1 MDALRCVQPVDRQ
14 WPGDLVG
21 NTVLSRRQIEPKLAA
36 EKVIRAQIAQN
47 QIGVGH
53 GWRRA
58 AAAIAN
64 GSGIGAGACRP
75 DLQHAAFIDDG
86 DATAARADSA
96 NIEHGKRH
104 CVAAHRSF
112 RGETHLA
119 VLDERNV
126 EARAA
131 HVHGDEILITGSRSA
146 ENTRHRPARRSR
158 QKRATGKARRHFGRH
173 HAAVGLHDQQS
184 AVKPGALQAR
194 RQAFEITGQ
203 NRSDVGVKRG
213 GAVPLIGAQLRQY
226 LGRQ

>member
-1 MDALRCVQPVDRQ
+1 MDALRRAQRVDRQ
-14 WPGDLVG
+14 WPGDLLG
-21 NTVLSRRQIEPKLAA
+21 DTVLSRGQIEPKLAA

-86 DATAARADSA
+86 DAAAARADGA
-96 NIEHGKRH
+96 NIEHGKGHR
-104 CVAAHRSF
+104 VAAHRSF
-112 RGETHLA
+112 CRETHLA

-131 HVHGDEILITGSRSA
+131 HVHGDEILMTGSRAA
-146 ENTRHRPARRSR
+146 ENPRHRPARRSR
-158 QKRATGKARRHFGRH
+158 QKRATGKARSHLGRH

-184 AVKPGALQAR
+184 AVKPGALQTR
-194 RQAFEITGQ
+194 RQSVRDNGSESV
-203 NRSDVGVKRG
+203 RR
-213 GAVPLIGAQLRQY
+213 R
-226 LGRQ
+226 R